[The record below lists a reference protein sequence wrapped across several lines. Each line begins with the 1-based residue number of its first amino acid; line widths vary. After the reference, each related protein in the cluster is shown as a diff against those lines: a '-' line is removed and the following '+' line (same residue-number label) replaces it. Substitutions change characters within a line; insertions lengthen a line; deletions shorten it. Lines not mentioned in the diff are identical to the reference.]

1 MVWNDIND
9 FYHGINEY
17 SRNCDKMAQA
27 TSLNKLCNHAIIKT
41 YIIKACIIVG
51 IISANFG
58 RNVINSFKT
67 LNAFI

>member
-1 MVWNDIND
+1 MTFIMASMSIVVIVTKWHKQQVSIN
-9 FYHGINEY
+9 YVT
-17 SRNCDKMAQA
+17 MQ
-27 TSLNKLCNHAIIKT
+27 SLKT